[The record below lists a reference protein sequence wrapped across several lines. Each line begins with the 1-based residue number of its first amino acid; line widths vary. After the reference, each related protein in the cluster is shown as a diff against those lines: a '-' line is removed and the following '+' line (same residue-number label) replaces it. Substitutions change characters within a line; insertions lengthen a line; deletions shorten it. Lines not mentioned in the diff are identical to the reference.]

1 MNVLEVYSVSDLTRY
16 MKDLLESDPTLQQL
30 WIQGEVSNCVQSAA
44 GHYYFTLK
52 DATSQIR
59 CVLFRQ
65 QVRYQTYLPANGA
78 AAFVNGRI
86 SIYEPQGAYQ
96 LYVNL
101 VQPAGIGL
109 LYLQFEELRVRLE
122 REGLFDEGRK
132 RQLPRFPRRI
142 GVVTSPTG
150 AVIHD
155 IINVVGRRYPLA
167 EIVLAPTLVQGDGA
181 AESICKALQSLD
193 ESGLVD
199 VVILARG
206 GGSIEDLWPFNEE
219 RVARTIFALR
229 TPVISGVGHE
239 TDYTIAD
246 FVADL
251 RAPTPSAAA
260 ELAVPDARELAGEV
274 EGWRLRLLQGC
285 HDGLAERRRAIE
297 DASRSL
303 AAHSPSREVDRYRQ
317 SVDDLAAAS
326 ARVVGH
332 RLELVRERLA
342 GAERQLQ
349 ALNPTEVLDRG
360 YGIVADASTGELI
373 RRVGQARPGRRI
385 RVQVADG
392 DFGGR
397 VE

>member
-1 MNVLEVYSVSDLTRY
+1 LLEVYAVSDLTRY
-16 MKDLLESDPTLQQL
+16 LKDLLESDPTLQQL
-30 WIQGEVSNCVQSAA
+30 WIQGEVSNCIQSAA

-78 AAFVNGRI
+78 AAFVNGRV

-132 RQLPRFPRRI
+132 RSIPRFPCRI

-167 EIVLAPTLVQGDGA
+167 ELVLAPTLVQGDGA
-181 AESICKALQSLD
+181 AEGICRALRALD

-219 RVARTIFALR
+219 RVARTIFALG
-229 TPVISGVGHE
+229 TPVISGVGHD

-260 ELAVPDARELAGEV
+260 ELAVPDIRECAAEV
-274 EGWRLRLLQGC
+274 EGWRSRLVQGC
-285 HDGLAERRRAIE
+285 LDDLAERRRAIE
-297 DASRSL
+297 EASRSL
-303 AAHSPSREVDRYRQ
+303 AAHSPAREVDRYRQ

-326 ARVVGH
+326 TRIVGH
-332 RLELVRERLA
+332 RLELIRERLA
-342 GAERQLQ
+342 GMERQLE
-349 ALNPTEVLDRG
+349 ALNPIEVLGRG
-360 YGIVADASTGELI
+360 YAVVADASTGELI
-373 RRVGQARPGRRI
+373 RRTGQARTGRRI
-385 RVQVADG
+385 RVRVSDG
-392 DFGGR
+392 EFGGR

>member
-1 MNVLEVYSVSDLTRY
+1 MLEVYAVSDLTRY
-16 MKDLLESDPTLQQL
+16 LKDLLEGDPTLQQL

-78 AAFVNGRI
+78 AAFVNGRV

-109 LYLQFEELRVRLE
+109 LYLQFEELRARLE
-122 REGLFDEGRK
+122 REGLFDEARK
-132 RQLPRFPRRI
+132 RELPRFPRRI

-181 AESICKALQSLD
+181 AESICRALRALD

-219 RVARTIFALR
+219 QVARTIFALR
-229 TPVISGVGHE
+229 TPVVSGVGHD

-260 ELAVPDARELAGEV
+260 ELVVPDVRELGAEV
-274 EGWRLRLLQGC
+274 EGWRLRLAQLC
-285 HDGLAERRRAIE
+285 LDGLADRRREIE
-297 DASRSL
+297 DARQTL
-303 AAHSPSREVDRYRQ
+303 AAHSPAREIDRYRQ
-317 SVDDLAAAS
+317 SVDDLATAS
-326 ARVVGH
+326 TRVVGH
-332 RLELVRERLA
+332 RLELIRERLV
-342 GAERQLQ
+342 GVERQLQ
-349 ALNPTEVLDRG
+349 ALNPAEVLDRG

-373 RRVGQARPGRRI
+373 RRVGQARPGRQI
-385 RVQVADG
+385 RVRVADG
-392 DFGGR
+392 EFGGH

>member
-1 MNVLEVYSVSDLTRY
+1 LIEVYSVGDLTRHV
-16 MKDLLESDPTLQQL
+16 KELLESDSTLQQL
-30 WIQGEVSNCVQSAA
+30 WVQGEVSNCVLSAA

-52 DATSQIR
+52 DAKSQIR

-65 QVRYQTYLPANGA
+65 QVRYQSYRPENGEA
-78 AAFVNGRI
+78 ALVNGRV

-101 VQPAGIGL
+101 VQPAGIGI
-109 LYLQFEELRVRLE
+109 LYLQFAELRARLD
-122 REGLFDEGRK
+122 REGLFDEARK
-132 RQLPRFPRRI
+132 RPIPRFPRRI

-167 EIVLAPTLVQGDGA
+167 EIVVAPTLVQGEGA
-181 AESICKALQSLD
+181 PESICRALRAID

-199 VVILARG
+199 VVIVARG

-219 RVARTIFALR
+219 QVARTIFALR
-229 TPVISGVGHE
+229 TPVISGVGHD
-239 TDYTIAD
+239 TDFTIAD

-260 ELAVPDARELAGEV
+260 ELAVPDFRECAAEV
-274 EGWRLRLLQGC
+274 EGWRSRLVQGVF
-285 HDGLAERRRAIE
+285 DELAERRRGAE
-297 DASRSL
+297 ALGRSL
-303 AAHSPSREVDRYRQ
+303 AVLSPARRVERFRQ
-317 SVDDLAAAS
+317 LVDDLAS
-326 ARVVGH
+326 TSTRIVGH
-332 RLELVRERLA
+332 RLALVRERLA
-342 GAERQLQ
+342 GTERQLQ
-349 ALNPTEVLDRG
+349 ALSPLEVLDRG
-360 YGIVADASTGELI
+360 FGLVSDAATGELI
-373 RRVGQARPGRRI
+373 RRTGQARSGRRI

-392 DFGGR
+392 EFGGR